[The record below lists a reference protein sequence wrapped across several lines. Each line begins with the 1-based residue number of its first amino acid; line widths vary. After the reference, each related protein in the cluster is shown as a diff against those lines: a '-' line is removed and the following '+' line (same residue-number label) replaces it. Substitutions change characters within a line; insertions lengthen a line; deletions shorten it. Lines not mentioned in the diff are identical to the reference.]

1 MAKNKRTCS
10 ECGEEY
16 ACGGTSGNVGNESKY
31 LPVNSFLYDDYLP
44 VCNFCIEK
52 RVRKVYEENEGNYW
66 RFLDHL
72 CQMLNIQFN
81 PSLWEK
87 LAKTHKFKTFIV
99 YANMMR
105 SSEYET
111 PTWSEQNRRFLELEK
126 ERELD
131 DEIPELRMDK
141 VNKLKEKWGFNYTE
155 ENLIYLENL
164 LTGIIKSQDV
174 NGAKSYDEAKK
185 LCKVS
190 LLIEE
195 RIRAGD
201 DFDKLLRS
209 YESLTKIADFTPKNA
224 RNVNDFDSVGEL
236 FAWLEKRGWVNKYYD
251 GTTQD
256 IVDNTMKN
264 MQTYLRNLY
273 VNENSI
279 PEEIDR
285 RLEALRHVAAF
296 ENKFYDDDKVEDY
309 DKYELE
315 GYNETEEEFE
325 GELPK

>member
-1 MAKNKRTCS
+1 MAVSKKKCC
-10 ECGEEY
+10 ECGETY
-16 ACGGTSGNVGNESKY
+16 ACGGTSGNAGNESKY
-31 LPVNSFLYDDYLP
+31 LPVNSFLYDGYLP
-44 VCNFCIEK
+44 ICNFCIEK
-52 RVRKVYEENEGNYW
+52 RVRKVYEKNGDNYW
-66 RFLDHL
+66 HFLDQL
-72 CQMLNIQFN
+72 CQMINVQFN

-105 SSEYET
+105 QDEYQT
-111 PTWSEQNRRFLELEK
+111 PEWSAQNKRFLELQK
-126 ERELD
+126 ENELD
-131 DEIPELRMDK
+131 DEIPELRADK
-141 VNKLKEKWGFNYTE
+141 VNKLKEKWGFNYSE
-155 ENLIYLENL
+155 EDLLYLENL
-164 LTGIIKSQDV
+164 LAGIIKSQDV

-195 RIRAGD
+195 RIRAGE
-201 DFDKLLRS
+201 DFDKLLKS

-224 RNVNDFDSVGEL
+224 RNVNDFDSAGEL
-236 FAWLEKRGWVNKYYD
+236 FAWLERRGWINKYYD

-279 PEEIDR
+279 PEEVDR
-285 RLEALRHVAAF
+285 RLEALKHVAAF

-315 GYNETEEEFE
+315 GYNEPMEDFKEDV
-325 GELPK
+325 